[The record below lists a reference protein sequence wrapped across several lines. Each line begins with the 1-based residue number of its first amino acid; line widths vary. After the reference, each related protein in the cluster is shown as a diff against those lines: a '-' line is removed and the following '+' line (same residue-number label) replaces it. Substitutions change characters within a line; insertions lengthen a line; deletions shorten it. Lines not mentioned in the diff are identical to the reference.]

1 MGGLLYSTMGDL
13 IKKIDYVTP
22 RWYKILMW
30 TNVVIFLIGFFIPP
44 IGHVDPTALQ
54 GLSIITVGGL
64 FGLIPY
70 YLQYGKSV
78 KLTKGDASI
87 SINSNDN
94 DYSE

>member
-1 MGGLLYSTMGDL
+1 MGDL

-30 TNVVIFLIGFFIPP
+30 INVAIFIVGFFLPP
-44 IGHVDPTALQ
+44 IGHVDPSALQ
-54 GLSIITVGGL
+54 GISILTIGGL

-78 KLTKGDASI
+78 TISKGDASL
-87 SINSNDN
+87 SIHGSNEPHNSE
-94 DYSE
+94 YSE